1 MNELREIQTR
11 LNAPKTNEAKNASGK
26 VIYKYRSCEDI
37 LEACKPLLKE
47 LKCDITITD
56 EVVLIGNRFYI
67 KSTAKITNEKGD
79 SESTSAYAR
88 EPDTLSQ
95 MNPSQV
101 TGAASSYARKYAL
114 NGLLAIDDTKDADAV
129 PQQPSQGAQQPS
141 QGQDGDLTEML
152 NVYALPQIQQANTL
166 ADLTKIYNE
175 WVQLQDVPAFKSAL
189 SARRKAIGQ

>member
-1 MNELREIQTR
+1 M
-11 LNAPKTNEAKNASGK
+11 
-26 VIYKYRSCEDI
+26 
-37 LEACKPLLKE
+37 LKE

-129 PQQPSQGAQQPS
+129 PQQPSQG
-141 QGQDGDLTEML
+141 QDGDFTEML